1 MYPKCTGKD
10 LINSIAIYVTKY
22 IYRYVKICTDRQSAE
37 KGDVIN
43 KWIKN
48 REELRKQ
55 LVTEKIGKQEFQ
67 RDIAVPLAKPVTKS
81 LEYTKQAIDKKQ
93 DKMIEQLQE
102 NQRAI
107 TNAIE
112 AMPQQMQAL
121 EAFQELPAHRQ
132 VRQ

>member
-1 MYPKCTGKD
+1 MSKFV
-10 LINSIAIYVTKY
+10 LIDSQQK
-22 IYRYVKICTDRQSAE
+22 

-55 LVTEKIGKQEFQ
+55 LVTEKNGKQEFQ

-81 LEYTKQAIDKKQ
+81 LEYTKQAINKKQ

-102 NQRAI
+102 NQWAI
-107 TNAIE
+107 ANAIE